1 MKIQYLQ
8 SECDRATEVVNNF
21 INTEKIVKS
30 ENQTLITENI
40 ALSTKNDNL
49 VNNNFIKISYLIF
62 KFQLIIYNFR
72 IKELLF

>member
-40 ALSTKNDNL
+40 ALSTENDNL